1 MDMNPTLKI
10 GTRTSLLAM
19 AQSRLVARLL
29 RKHNPGLAVELVG
42 IQTRGDRTLD
52 VPLSQMEGKDFFVA
66 ELDHALLNGTVD
78 CTVHSMK
85 DLSLERP
92 AAISLAA
99 IPVRENPRDIV
110 LYSADIMSRLQSGA
124 EIRIGTSSP
133 RRMGN
138 VPTFLANALPQF
150 GVTPRLTAHEI
161 RGNVHTRIGFLTL
174 PADDPRRVDAVV
186 LAFAGLIRL
195 WNDPDGRQALSQ
207 LLHDLRW
214 MVLPLAECPAA
225 PAQGALAIECR
236 TDDAATRGLLAKLHD
251 PASAAAV
258 ARERT
263 MLAEW
268 GGGCHQNLGATAV
281 QLDALGT
288 LIYIRGS
295 RTSLSGNTVQGASNA
310 GGNVIELRWQP
321 AGPPPAEPCWDGTLW
336 RESAYRTRHYTDLP
350 LPRWLGSSGATF
362 IAHSRALPDAWHREL
377 AAGAQRIWTS
387 GVRSWLRLAARG
399 IWVEG
404 CAEELGFDAVLPV
417 LEQGVLQ
424 LPPLANWQVL
434 THADGTA
441 GWPCNQVI
449 ATYMAEPT
457 AELTD
462 QHPAVLALQ
471 QARSIFWTSGSQY
484 AAFRHW
490 VPANAKH
497 ACRYG
502 KTYTYLREQLQ
513 TASEDALSVYPGV
526 AQWRARLKSST

>member
-1 MDMNPTLKI
+1 MNRTLKI

-29 RKHNPGLAVELVG
+29 RKQNPGLSIQLVG
-42 IQTRGDRTLD
+42 IQTRGDQTLD
-52 VPLSQMEGKDFFVA
+52 VPLSRMEGKDFFVA
-66 ELDHALLNGTVD
+66 ELDQALLDGRVD

-85 DLSLERP
+85 DLSLDRP
-92 AAISLAA
+92 TAISLAA
-99 IPVRENPRDIV
+99 IPTRENPRDIV
-110 LYSADIMSRLQSGA
+110 LYSADIMARLQSGA

-150 GVTPRLTAHEI
+150 GVTPRLRPREI
-161 RGNVHTRIGFLTL
+161 RGNVHTRIGFLSR
-174 PADDPRRVDAVV
+174 PADDPQRVDAVV

-207 LLHDLRW
+207 LLRDLRW

-236 TDDAATRGLLAKLHD
+236 ADDTATRELLTKLHD

-258 ARERT
+258 ALERQV
-263 MLAEW
+263 LADW
-268 GGGCHQNLGATAV
+268 GGGCHQNLGATAI
-281 QLDALGT
+281 QLDALGR
-288 LIYIRGS
+288 LMYIRGS
-295 RTSLSGNTVQGASNA
+295 RTGLSGSSSRSDSND
-310 GGNVIELRWQP
+310 GGNVIELRWHP
-321 AGPPPAEPCWDGTLW
+321 AGSPPAEPCWDGTLW
-336 RESAYRTRHYTDLP
+336 RESAYRSRHYTDLP
-350 LPRWLGSSGATF
+350 LPHWLASNGATF
-362 IAHSRALPDAWHREL
+362 IAHSRALPEAWHREL
-377 AAGAQRIWTS
+377 AKGAQRIWTS
-387 GVRSWLRLAARG
+387 GVRSWLRLASRG

-404 CAEELGFDAVLPV
+404 CAEELGFDAVLPI

-424 LPPLANWQVL
+424 LPALLNWQVL
-434 THADGTA
+434 THADGTT
-441 GWPCNQVI
+441 GWPCKLVI
-449 ATYMAEPT
+449 ATYVAEPT

-484 AAFRHW
+484 AAFRKW

-513 TASEDALSVYPGV
+513 TAGEDDLSVYPGV
-526 AQWRARLKSST
+526 AQWRARLKSRA

>member
-1 MDMNPTLKI
+1 M
-10 GTRTSLLAM
+10 
-19 AQSRLVARLL
+19 ARL
-29 RKHNPGLAVELVG
+29 R
-42 IQTRGDRTLD
+42 
-52 VPLSQMEGKDFFVA
+52 
-66 ELDHALLNGTVD
+66 
-78 CTVHSMK
+78 
-85 DLSLERP
+85 
-92 AAISLAA
+92 
-99 IPVRENPRDIV
+99 
-110 LYSADIMSRLQSGA
+110 SGA

-150 GVTPRLTAHEI
+150 GVTPRLTPREI

-174 PADDPRRVDAVV
+174 PADDPQRVDAVV

-195 WNDPDGRQALSQ
+195 WNDPDGRQALSK
-207 LLHDLRW
+207 LLGGLRW

-236 TDDAATRGLLAKLHD
+236 TDDTATRELLAKLHD

-258 ARERT
+258 ALERKL
-263 MLAEW
+263 LADW
-268 GGGCHQNLGATAV
+268 GGGCHQNLGATAM

-288 LIYIRGS
+288 LMYIRGQQDD
-295 RTSLSGNTVQGASNA
+295 RVPGANHSNN
-310 GGNVIELRWQP
+310 GKVVELRWQP
-321 AGPPPAEPCWDGTLW
+321 AGPPLTEPHWDGTLW

-350 LPRWLGSSGATF
+350 LPRWLDDSGATF
-362 IAHSRALPDAWHREL
+362 IAHSRALPDEWQRGL

-387 GVRSWLRLAARG
+387 GVRSWLRLASRG

-404 CAEELGFDAVLPV
+404 CAEELGFDAVLPI

-434 THADGTA
+434 THSDGTT
-441 GWPCNQVI
+441 GWPCNKVV
-449 ATYMAEPT
+449 ATYVAEPT

-462 QHPAVLALQ
+462 EHPAVRALQ

-484 AAFRHW
+484 AAFQSW
-490 VPANAKH
+490 IPANAKH

-513 TASEDALSVYPGV
+513 NAGADALSVYPSV
-526 AQWRARLKSST
+526 AQWRARLKSGA

>member
-1 MDMNPTLKI
+1 MNPTLKI

-29 RKHNPGLAVELVG
+29 RKHNPGLTIELVG
-42 IQTRGDRTLD
+42 IQTRGDQTLD

-66 ELDHALLNGTVD
+66 ELDQALINRTVD

-99 IPVRENPRDIV
+99 IPTRENPRDIV
-110 LYSADIMSRLQSGA
+110 LYSADIMSRLRSGA

-133 RRMGN
+133 RRMSSA
-138 VPTFLANALPQF
+138 PTFLANALPQF
-150 GVTPRLTAHEI
+150 GVTPQLAPREI
-161 RGNVHTRIGFLTL
+161 RGNVHTRIGFLSR
-174 PADDPRRVDAVV
+174 PASDPQRVDAVV

-195 WNDPDGRQALSQ
+195 WNDPDGRQALSK
-207 LLHDLRW
+207 LLSGLRW

-236 TDDAATRGLLAKLHD
+236 TDDTATRELLVKLHN

-258 ARERT
+258 ALERNV
-263 MLAEW
+263 LADW

-288 LIYIRGS
+288 LMYIRGHRANS
-295 RTSLSGNTVQGASNA
+295 DDLANNRNNSGNVM
-310 GGNVIELRWQP
+310 ELRWQA
-321 AGPPPAEPCWDGTLW
+321 AGTPPTEPHWDGTVW

-350 LPRWLGSSGATF
+350 LPRWLDSSGATF
-362 IAHSRALPDAWHREL
+362 IAHSRALPEAWQGGL
-377 AAGAQRIWTS
+377 AAGSQRIWTS

-404 CAEELGFDAVLPV
+404 CAEELGFDGLLPI

-441 GWPCNQVI
+441 GWPCNQII
-449 ATYMAEPT
+449 ATYVAEPT

-462 QHPAVLALQ
+462 EHPAVIALQ
-471 QARSIFWTSGSQY
+471 QASSVFWTSGSQY
-484 AAFRHW
+484 AAFRRW
-490 VPANAKH
+490 VPANAQH

-502 KTYTYLREQLQ
+502 KTYNYLREQLH
-513 TASEDALSVYPGV
+513 AAGSSAVSVYPSV
-526 AQWRARLKSST
+526 AQWRARLKLGL